1 MTRRISLGVEQKLFN
16 YLGVAPVCCAH
27 CREKSTQNQQSSI
40 PEEPLISAR
49 KHQKQPFT
57 HARCHV
63 PPFKK
68 KVFHRTT
75 EWLVHYCFATNCNG
89 KAYRV
94 IQMILV
100 CIPSYLSG
108 SSQRAGEVA

>member
-1 MTRRISLGVEQKLFN
+1 MTRRISLGVEQKRFN

-27 CREKSTQNQQSSI
+27 CREESTQNQQSSI
-40 PEEPLISAR
+40 PEEPFSAR
-49 KHQKQPFT
+49 KHQKQRLT

-94 IQMILV
+94 IQMILI
-100 CIPSYLSG
+100 CIPSYLLG
-108 SSQRAGEVA
+108 LSQRAGEVA

>member
-40 PEEPLISAR
+40 PEEPLISVR

-94 IQMILV
+94 IQMILI
-100 CIPSYLSG
+100 CIPSYLLG
-108 SSQRAGEVA
+108 LSQRAGEVA

>member
-1 MTRRISLGVEQKLFN
+1 MISLGVEQKLFN
-16 YLGVAPVCCAH
+16 HFGVAPVCCAR
-27 CREKSTQNQQSSI
+27 CSEKSTQNHQSSI
-40 PEEPLISAR
+40 PEEPLSYAR
-49 KHQKQPFT
+49 THQKQPLT

-94 IQMILV
+94 IQMILIR
-100 CIPSYLSG
+100 IPNYLSG
-108 SSQRAGEVA
+108 LSQCTGEVA